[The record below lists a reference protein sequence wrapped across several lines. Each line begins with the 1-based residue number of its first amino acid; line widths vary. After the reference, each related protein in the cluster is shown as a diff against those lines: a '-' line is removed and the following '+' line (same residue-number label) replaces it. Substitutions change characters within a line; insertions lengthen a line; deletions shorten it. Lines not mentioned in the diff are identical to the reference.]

1 MSKFVATCDWSEV
14 PHISAKEQEQLLASI
29 PPYQR
34 DARSKGV
41 PQLGSGAVYGF
52 PESEIK
58 VANFEI
64 PKHWPRGFGMDAGGG
79 AKPTA
84 AVWGALDR
92 DSSTLYIYDA
102 YKRESPEPAIHSDAI
117 KARGQWIPGVGDCAS
132 LILTAHDAEQLINT
146 YKRLGLDLELP
157 DKSVETGITE
167 VWELLSAS
175 RFKVFASCQAWF
187 EEYRLYRRDDKGRI
201 VKSKDHLMDST
212 RYLVRSG
219 RARMK
224 TQPLP
229 KGPPKQAY
237 QEPSSNQGW
246 MA

>member
-1 MSKFVATCDWSEV
+1 M
-14 PHISAKEQEQLLASI
+14 LASI

-41 PQLGSGAVYGF
+41 PQLGSGAIYGI

-58 VANFEI
+58 ISDFEI

-79 AKPTA
+79 VKPTA

-92 DSSTLYIYDA
+92 DTQTLYLYSV
-102 YKRESPEPAIHSDAI
+102 YKRSSPEPAIHSDAI
-117 KARGQWIPGVGDCAS
+117 KARGVWIPGVGDCAA
-132 LILTAHDAEQLINT
+132 LILTAHDAEQLILT

-157 DKSVETGITE
+157 DKSVETGIHE
-167 VWELLSAS
+167 MWELLSGG
-175 RFKVFASCQAWF
+175 RFKVFASCEAWF
-187 EEYRLYRRDDKGRI
+187 EEYRLYRRDEKGRI
-201 VKSKDHLMDST
+201 VKSNDHLMDST

-224 TQPLP
+224 TAPA
-229 KGPPKQAY
+229 PPKPQRQTLPAT
-237 QEPSSNQGW
+237 QSNQGW